1 MVENPTPEIL
11 AMASVRM
18 INKLIFDTIQELQLP
33 KRPRTNQEVYEY
45 VITLDSELDVYAE
58 LAYKIKDRD
67 IKKEILGEIQQCK
80 EKTFNTLEVL
90 RTTQGKIPNAQIAK
104 LNDLAYKAVRKRG
117 LQKKLDERAM
127 KNDAFYKKLNKQLKE
142 STQHI
147 DIAKIRTEHAS
158 LAEMMGCCPLSCND
172 LFEAIEM
179 SDCMCI
185 GLDVSRSEAC
195 IADPS
200 RLIIKDIIPTF
211 MTADSFLDSAV
222 FSLRKNSE
230 AHGGFGGASSQG
242 QLAQGLGREKITGV
256 MPLYLFKE
264 HWEIA
269 RRKTPPIYGFICT
282 LDIMGYQSSQY
293 FTVPFLVLLKAID
306 KANAEP
312 TQINN
317 TIRDLV
323 LETCKVLMTFNEE
336 FRKNTIKMIVDFY
349 KSAELRTADI
359 VASIPVLIAQLF
371 TLFQLDNHQ
380 QYFVDTVPI
389 QREELQVIFRYAFEE
404 QMRRNIRDGVEPLTK
419 G

>member
-1 MVENPTPEIL
+1 MVDL
-11 AMASVRM
+11 VVLLLKDSS
-18 INKLIFDTIQELQLP
+18 P
-33 KRPRTNQEVYEY
+33 K
-45 VITLDSELDVYAE
+45 DW
-58 LAYKIKDRD
+58 
-67 IKKEILGEIQQCK
+67 GE
-80 EKTFNTLEVL
+80 
-90 RTTQGKIPNAQIAK
+90 
-104 LNDLAYKAVRKRG
+104 
-117 LQKKLDERAM
+117 KKL
-127 KNDAFYKKLNKQLKE
+127 Q
-142 STQHI
+142 
-147 DIAKIRTEHAS
+147 
-158 LAEMMGCCPLSCND
+158 
-172 LFEAIEM
+172 
-179 SDCMCI
+179 
-185 GLDVSRSEAC
+185 
-195 IADPS
+195 
-200 RLIIKDIIPTF
+200 
-211 MTADSFLDSAV
+211 
-222 FSLRKNSE
+222 
-230 AHGGFGGASSQG
+230 
-242 QLAQGLGREKITGV
+242 
-256 MPLYLFKE
+256 E

-404 QMRRNIRDGVEPLTK
+404 
-419 G
+419 